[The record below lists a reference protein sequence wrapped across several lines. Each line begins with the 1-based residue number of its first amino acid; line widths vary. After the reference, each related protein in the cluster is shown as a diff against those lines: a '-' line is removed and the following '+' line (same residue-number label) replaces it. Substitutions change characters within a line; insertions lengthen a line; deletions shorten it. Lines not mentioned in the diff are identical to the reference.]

1 MGALLHC
8 FLVVPPEIHS
18 GFFLLFLHFQNSSIN
33 YLIILTL
40 KIVSAKTQSETS
52 PVIALVKKTNTLP
65 VMIFLTFGIIHVL
78 LKRLAQMFFFPK
90 SSEVP
95 TGIYS
100 RLLMEFVRYF
110 ILACARFHPGLPWDF
125 CMIFY

>member
-78 LKRLAQMFFFPK
+78 LKRLAQMFFFQK
-90 SSEVP
+90 VQKFLREFIQDYLWNSSV
-95 TGIYS
+95 TSFWLVLDFIQAYLGIS
-100 RLLMEFVRYF
+100 
-110 ILACARFHPGLPWDF
+110 A
-125 CMIFY
+125 